1 MISKLDTINAA
12 PTIAHSLNSPSAV
25 SRILE
30 NKNPLKKLI
39 KLKSIYYI
47 KYISFSLITGIVYTA
62 ID

>member
-39 KLKSIYYI
+39 KLKSIY
-47 KYISFSLITGIVYTA
+47 
-62 ID
+62 

>member
-25 SRILE
+25 SKILE

-39 KLKSIYYI
+39 KLKSIYCI